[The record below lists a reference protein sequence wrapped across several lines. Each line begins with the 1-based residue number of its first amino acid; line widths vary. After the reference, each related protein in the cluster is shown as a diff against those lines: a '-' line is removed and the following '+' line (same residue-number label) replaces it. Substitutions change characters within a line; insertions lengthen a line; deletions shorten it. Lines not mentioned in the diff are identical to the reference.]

1 MFSRPLAFVL
11 LALGCVTAA
20 AGGAYV
26 ANRHNTEEVAVA
38 TAPDPAVPAAAPTG
52 SMGQAQ
58 APVAE
63 TEAVVSGAKSEPR
76 RTRKGVEGGGRARP
90 RRDAPARRNTGPE
103 TRARRAS
110 SKEPEAARAAPMA
123 GGAPVSQPAVEVP
136 AAPVPPPVAAAPV
149 PEPAKPEVQPEAPR
163 PAQFEEVILP
173 SASVIGLQLETS
185 VSSDRARVEDR
196 VEARVSRDVMAAG
209 RVAIPAGAR
218 VIGTVIEVDKGGKVK
233 TPAHIGIRFHTLV
246 LADGSE
252 VALRT
257 EPIFR
262 DAESPAAS
270 SAKKIGGAAIAGA
283 ILGGIM
289 GGGKGAATGGAI
301 GAAGGRRRGHGG
313 RSHGGHHGGRAG
325 HDRQAGRA
333 GHDHGRATRVDLEIW
348 KCGNVG
354 IWNRVDFQITRFPNF
369 QIERLSSASP
379 SRRRLDRRLPRQSGT
394 LSGPLA
400 RSPR

>member
-38 TAPDPAVPAAAPTG
+38 TAPAPVVPAAAPTG

-63 TEAVVSGAKSEPR
+63 TEAVVSGAKSEP
-76 RTRKGVEGGGRARP
+76 P
-90 RRDAPARRNTGPE
+90 APAKALRAEVEPVPAATSRRAETPARKPAPVTPRAKSPE
-103 TRARRAS
+103 T
-110 SKEPEAARAAPMA
+110 ARAAPMA

-136 AAPVPPPVAAAPV
+136 AAPVPSPVAAAPV

-196 VEARVSRDVMAAG
+196 VQARVSRDVMAAG

-233 TPAHIGIRFHTLV
+233 TPAHLGIRFHTLV

-289 GGGKGAATGGAI
+289 GGGKGAATGSAI
-301 GAAGGRRRGHGG
+301 GAAGGGAAVMAGDRTVVTMAAGQVMTVKLSAPATITVERR
-313 RSHGGHHGGRAG
+313 
-325 HDRQAGRA
+325 
-333 GHDHGRATRVDLEIW
+333 E
-348 KCGNVG
+348 
-354 IWNRVDFQITRFPNF
+354 
-369 QIERLSSASP
+369 
-379 SRRRLDRRLPRQSGT
+379 
-394 LSGPLA
+394 
-400 RSPR
+400 